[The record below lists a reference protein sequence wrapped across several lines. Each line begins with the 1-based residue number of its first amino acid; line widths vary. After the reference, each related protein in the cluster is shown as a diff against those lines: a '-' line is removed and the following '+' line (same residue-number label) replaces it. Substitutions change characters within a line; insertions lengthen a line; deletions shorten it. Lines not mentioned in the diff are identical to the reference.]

1 MFKTIAKSPSRRPAG
16 AAGPQ
21 KAERLLLLLVTGG
34 ILLALG
40 IAVLLL
46 RFQRLSELPP
56 GLAFDEGVH
65 GELALQVLQGEHAVF
80 FPEDYGRQAWAP
92 YVLALSTYLTGRTL
106 LAMHLPSALGSA
118 AIVFV
123 VFWLGR
129 ILYGKMKA
137 GEPHRGAVC

>member
-92 YVLALSTYLTGRTL
+92 YVLGTVHLPYRAHAAGDALALSIGQCSHSICRL
-106 LAMHLPSALGSA
+106 LVGTNSL
-118 AIVFV
+118 
-123 VFWLGR
+123 WER
-129 ILYGKMKA
+129 
-137 GEPHRGAVC
+137 